1 MSTPSDQP
9 PLGIQLPGVGTN
21 PVAPSG
27 GAAHAGGPVIARG
40 DAVHESDA
48 DNDAVGRRLLEAI
61 RQFMST
67 QVAVE
72 EPVVVAP
79 EPPTRDVHPASPF
92 DIEAALAAAEHAT
105 TEDEI
110 VAAVATFLGRAA
122 TLFTV
127 DADPVA
133 VLTSVFGPECVADV
147 AEVCAAA
154 VVDLEAE
161 AAVTGGVIRDHAA
174 RRIARSMVDRVT
186 MRAGRT
192 TAHAPRA
199 RGTLRVRIQ
208 RAPRARR
215 ARRSAV
221 RLSAVASAGDGPPP
235 PRDPLATSR
244 SRDHA
249 QLERDDKRLSL
260 VAHVDDVVE
269 RISDLLEREL
279 RPAPRGLFCNVER
292 RRCHWY
298 RAPSHEAG
306 ADRPEAWAEFRGA
319 AVRLRC
325 SLDQSLRFRHAR
337 GGKRAEGVRYQRGPR
352 RPAIETP
359 HEVLRTLEVRR

>member
-9 PLGIQLPGVGTN
+9 PLGIQLPGVGTD

-27 GAAHAGGPVIARG
+27 GGPTHAGGPVIARG
-40 DAVHESDA
+40 DAVHESEA

-79 EPPTRDVHPASPF
+79 EPPTRDVRPASPF
-92 DIEAALAAAEHAT
+92 EIEAALAAAEHAT

-133 VLTSVFGPECVADV
+133 VLTTVFGPECVADV

-174 RRIARSMVDRVT
+174 RRIARTMVHRVT
-186 MRAGRT
+186 MRAERT

-199 RGTLRVRIQ
+199 RGALRVRIQ

-215 ARRSAV
+215 AHRGAV

-235 PRDPLATSR
+235 PDPPATSC

-249 QLERDDKRLSL
+249 QLERDDKKVSL
-260 VAHVDDVVE
+260 VALVDDVVE
-269 RISDLLEREL
+269 RIRDLLEREL
-279 RPAPRGLFCNVER
+279 WTAPRALFCNIAR
-292 RRCHWY
+292 RRCHRY
-298 RAPSHEAG
+298 RVPLHEAS

-319 AVRLRC
+319 AARPRC
-325 SLDQSLRFRHAR
+325 SLDPALPFRQVR
-337 GGKRAEGVRYQRGPR
+337 EGQRAEGVCDHGGPR
-352 RPAIETP
+352 RPVLETP
-359 HEVLRTLEVRR
+359 HEVLQTLEVRR